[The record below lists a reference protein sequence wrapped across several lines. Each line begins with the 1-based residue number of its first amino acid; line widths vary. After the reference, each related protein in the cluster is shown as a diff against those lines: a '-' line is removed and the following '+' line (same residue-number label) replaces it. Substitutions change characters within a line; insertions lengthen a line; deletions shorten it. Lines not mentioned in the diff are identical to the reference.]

1 MCIYFWLLS
10 VDDDYTALSPDPNEV
25 IFLPTQSEQS
35 RTVTIPIINNDV
47 REEIEHFTLQ
57 LSLPNGSTGVVLD
70 QDSTTVHIIDEDREC
85 PGDVFVVSTFHS
97 LCAHRFQE

>member
-1 MCIYFWLLS
+1 VIYFWLLS
-10 VDDDYTALSPDPNEV
+10 VGNDYTALSPDPNEV
-25 IFLPTQSEQS
+25 IFLPAQSEQS

-70 QDSTTVHIIDEDREC
+70 QNSTTVQIMDEDREC
-85 PGDVFVVSTFHS
+85 PGNVFVVSTFHS
-97 LCAHRFQE
+97 LCAHHFQE